1 MPGNSFPPQ
10 AAGATLAA
18 LERYQSR
25 LRQLVA
31 HWMDM
36 ELYRTV
42 SDDLEQVRH
51 CCRRLPQL
59 SAGWV
64 GLLIAHAELAHA
76 LWDSSR
82 AGSQVTAAE
91 RQRLLAQ
98 AEGRVHALQ
107 ALCMELLSPG
117 RG

>member
-10 AAGATLAA
+10 AAGDTLAA
-18 LERYQSR
+18 LERYQSH
-25 LRQLVA
+25 LRQLVTR
-31 HWMDM
+31 WMDM

-42 SDDLEQVRH
+42 SADLEQVRH
-51 CCRRLPQL
+51 CCQQMPQL

-82 AGSQVTAAE
+82 AGSKVTAPE

-98 AEGRVHALQ
+98 AEARIHALQ
-107 ALCMELLSPG
+107 ALCMDLLSPG
-117 RG
+117 RA

>member
-1 MPGNSFPPQ
+1 MPGHSFPPQ
-10 AAGATLAA
+10 AAGETLAA
-18 LERYQSR
+18 LERYQSH

-31 HWMDM
+31 HWMDL
-36 ELYRTV
+36 ELYRTA
-42 SDDLEQVRH
+42 SADLEQVRR
-51 CCRRLPQL
+51 CCQQLPQ
-59 SAGWV
+59 SSGGWV

-82 AGSQVTAAE
+82 ADSKVTAAE

-98 AEGRVHALQ
+98 AEARIHALQ
-107 ALCMELLSPG
+107 VLCMDLLAPG